1 MYVFSFYYLNL
12 NNFKRN
18 LMNFKKSIYSNSKFR
33 LISEIIILFII
44 VPVLL
49 AVYKLKIP
57 LMLVLLVFGILI
69 FLFLKYDDSF
79 DLKKIKKFN
88 LSAKQLRKMIAVFLF
103 SAVIMVMLIYIIDK
117 NRLFLLVKKVP
128 WLLLLISVFYPL
140 FSVIPQ
146 TLIYRLFFFH
156 RYKKLYKNDTLKI
169 IFSALFFAFGH
180 LLYKNVLV
188 LLLAFVAG
196 LIFSYHYYKTKSFWI
211 SVIEHSLYG
220 VWLFASGLGYF
231 FVSQFVE

>member
-79 DLKKIKKFN
+79 DLKKNKK
-88 LSAKQLRKMIAVFLF
+88 I
-103 SAVIMVMLIYIIDK
+103 
-117 NRLFLLVKKVP
+117 
-128 WLLLLISVFYPL
+128 
-140 FSVIPQ
+140 
-146 TLIYRLFFFH
+146 
-156 RYKKLYKNDTLKI
+156 
-169 IFSALFFAFGH
+169 
-180 LLYKNVLV
+180 
-188 LLLAFVAG
+188 
-196 LIFSYHYYKTKSFWI
+196 
-211 SVIEHSLYG
+211 
-220 VWLFASGLGYF
+220 
-231 FVSQFVE
+231 

>member
-1 MYVFSFYYLNL
+1 
-12 NNFKRN
+12 
-18 LMNFKKSIYSNSKFR
+18 MNFKKYLYTNSKFR

-57 LMLVLLVFGILI
+57 LMSVLLVFGLLI

-79 DLKKIKKFN
+79 ELKKIKKFN

-103 SAVIMVMLIYIIDK
+103 SAVLMVILIYIIDK

-156 RYKKLYKNDTLKI
+156 RYDKLFKNDTLKI
-169 IFSALFFAFGH
+169 IFSALFFSFGH
-180 LLYKNVLV
+180 ILYKNLLV

-196 LIFSYHYYKTKSFWI
+196 LIFSFHYYKTKSFWI
-211 SVIEHSLYG
+211 SVSEHSLYG
-220 VWLFASGLGYF
+220 IWLFASGLGYF
-231 FVSQFVE
+231 FVSQFVK